1 MELDDRNQMFKDYVV
16 KWSKEDKPMY
26 HQSLLTVVLTLAYLF
41 LLPFVVYYAG
51 QKLLFEMGLPI
62 NINYV
67 SAFVLVCIIKCFT
80 LIPLNEKPQSLN
92 EDDFRLIIRNV
103 NEKLKNRLELFAVTC
118 FLAWALL

>member
-1 MELDDRNQMFKDYVV
+1 MEMDDRNQMFKDYVV

-26 HQSLLTVVLTLAYLF
+26 YQTLLTAVLTLAYLF

-80 LIPLNEKPQSLN
+80 LISFNEKPQSLN